1 MNEALQHLESSIAKA
16 WDLMEEIGRRTR
28 DEPGITR
35 AAWSA
40 QDELAAELCCE
51 FAQANGLEIQ
61 ADAFGNFHVLLPGDD
76 PSAPAVTAGSHLDSV
91 SHGGNYDGLAGVAAA
106 LAVLAA
112 VRASGTRPRRTLR
125 AIAMRCE
132 ESPWFGTAYLGSRL
146 MLGTFTLDQIGDL
159 IRFDSGQ
166 TLRAHMAELGY
177 PKPGRMAP
185 LLTKENTAAMF
196 ELHIEQ
202 GPLLGSAGVPVGIAT
217 ASRGNIRFPNAICRG
232 AYAHSAAL
240 PRRFRQDAVLA
251 VSELALGLDRYWA
264 ERTEAGDDN
273 LVVTVGK
280 FFTDPDQHAMTK
292 VAGEVTFSLN
302 IGAAVLAS
310 QQEARAEA
318 LRLIGRIEQE
328 RGVRFELGAE
338 VGTPPTPLSEPLLQR
353 LEAAARNAGIATK
366 RMPTA
371 GHDTAMFVRAGIPG
385 AVILVHN
392 EGGSHNPAE
401 ALALTHFAAGTTVLA
416 GAMLEMARS

>member
-1 MNEALQHLESSIAKA
+1 
-16 WDLMEEIGRRTR
+16 
-28 DEPGITR
+28 
-35 AAWSA
+35 
-40 QDELAAELCCE
+40 
-51 FAQANGLEIQ
+51 
-61 ADAFGNFHVLLPGDD
+61 
-76 PSAPAVTAGSHLDSV
+76 
-91 SHGGNYDGLAGVAAA
+91 
-106 LAVLAA
+106 
-112 VRASGTRPRRTLR
+112 
-125 AIAMRCE
+125 
-132 ESPWFGTAYLGSRL
+132 
-146 MLGTFTLDQIGDL
+146 
-159 IRFDSGQ
+159 
-166 TLRAHMAELGY
+166 MAELGY
-177 PKPGRMAP
+177 PKEGSAAP
-185 LLTKENTAAMF
+185 ILTKENTAAMF

-202 GPLLGSAGVPVGIAT
+202 GPILGSAGVPVGIAT

-240 PRRFRQDAVLA
+240 PRRYRQDAVLA
-251 VSELALGLDRYWA
+251 VSELALGLDRYWG

-310 QQEARAEA
+310 QEDAKAHA

-328 RGVRFELGAE
+328 RGVKFELGAE
-338 VGTPPTPLSEPLLQR
+338 VGTAPTPLSEPLLQR
-353 LEAAARNAGIATK
+353 LEKSARVAGIATK

-392 EGGSHNPAE
+392 DNGSHNPAE
-401 ALALTHFAAGTTVLA
+401 SLELSDFAAGTRVLA
-416 GAMLEMARS
+416 GAMLEIARTSS